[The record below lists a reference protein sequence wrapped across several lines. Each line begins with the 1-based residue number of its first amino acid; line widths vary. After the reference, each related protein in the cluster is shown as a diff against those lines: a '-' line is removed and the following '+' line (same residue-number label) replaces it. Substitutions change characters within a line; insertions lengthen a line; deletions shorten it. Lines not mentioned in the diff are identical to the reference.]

1 MYNYIG
7 HITSGI
13 IDKII
18 KEIKKKETKEKIMI
32 NIVDPLLKDLSTRY
46 YPHFMVI
53 TIILIVI
60 VVMLLA
66 ILCVVLL
73 NRNV

>member
-1 MYNYIG
+1 MDNYIG
-7 HITSGI
+7 PITSGI

-32 NIVDPLLKDLSTRY
+32 NIIDPLLKDLSTRY

>member
-1 MYNYIG
+1 MDNYIG
-7 HITSGI
+7 PITSGI

-60 VVMLLA
+60 VAMLLA